1 MALSYE
7 GAPLSW
13 EAFLEFTNYIFTTIF
28 FLECVLKLFAY
39 QRAYFY
45 TNWNRFDFFVV
56 ASSVIDIGLKFL
68 PSAEGEDGESA
79 QVLTV
84 GPQLA
89 RVLRVLRV
97 SRVLR
102 LAGKYK
108 GLQSLL
114 QTITKAFP
122 AIINVFGLLMLIFFM
137 MATLGVFFFAEIES
151 GLIINRFKNFKTWD
165 DAFLLLFA
173 ISTGEEWNLLMY
185 DC

>member
-137 MATLGVFFFAEIES
+137 MATLGVFFFASIES
-151 GLIINRFKNFKTWD
+151 GIIINRFKNFKTWD